1 MAKITIQTRT
11 DARNAVM
18 NSGHRDRFATS
29 VDFDA
34 AVNAVWRATR
44 DGLISVEQFNE
55 ICDEIVED
63 AIADGID
70 AEADRSRA

>member
-1 MAKITIQTRT
+1 MAKITIQTRSGAY
-11 DARNAVM
+11 DAVL
-18 NSGHRDRFATS
+18 NSGHRDRFAS
-29 VDFDA
+29 AADFDA